1 MYRNCYME
9 HPINKRSFTIM
20 DNENLLNSIYQNIA
34 MVLETIPEIRKI
46 TTDCDFKALII
57 SQEEEYQ
64 NLSDSIK
71 DTITSNGDSTEELND
86 LLKTYSEWMT
96 KLKAMSDKNVSHLS
110 EMCIQGYTMG
120 MIKAIQKNARENND
134 PERPVWPMIVLR
146 TPKGWTGPKVV
157 DGQQIEGSFRAHQ
170 VPLTMESPEHLE
182 LLKEWLGKAIIRKNS
197 SMKTDT

>member
-1 MYRNCYME
+1 
-9 HPINKRSFTIM
+9 M

-64 NLSDSIK
+64 NLSDSVK

-120 MIKAIQKNARENND
+120 MIFTVM
-134 PERPVWPMIVLR
+134 P
-146 TPKGWTGPKVV
+146 PKKQNTSVTNLFLFTKKVF
-157 DGQQIEGSFRAHQ
+157 GI
-170 VPLTMESPEHLE
+170 
-182 LLKEWLGKAIIRKNS
+182 
-197 SMKTDT
+197 

>member
-1 MYRNCYME
+1 
-9 HPINKRSFTIM
+9 M

-46 TTDCDFKALII
+46 
-57 SQEEEYQ
+57 
-64 NLSDSIK
+64 IK

-120 MIKAIQKNARENND
+120 MIKAIQKN
-134 PERPVWPMIVLR
+134 
-146 TPKGWTGPKVV
+146 
-157 DGQQIEGSFRAHQ
+157 
-170 VPLTMESPEHLE
+170 HLYCDAS
-182 LLKEWLGKAIIRKNS
+182 KEAKHFGDKLISLHKKYL
-197 SMKTDT
+197 

>member
-1 MYRNCYME
+1 ME
-9 HPINKRSFTIM
+9 HPMIKRSFTIM

-34 MVLETIPEIRKI
+34 MVLETIPEIRKT
-46 TTDCDFKALII
+46 TTDCDFKALIVN
-57 SQEEEYQ
+57 QEEEYQ

-120 MIKAIQKNARENND
+120 MIKAIQKN
-134 PERPVWPMIVLR
+134 
-146 TPKGWTGPKVV
+146 
-157 DGQQIEGSFRAHQ
+157 
-170 VPLTMESPEHLE
+170 HLYCDASKE
-182 LLKEWLGKAIIRKNS
+182 AKHFGDKLISLHEKSIQDLKKYL
-197 SMKTDT
+197 

>member
-1 MYRNCYME
+1 
-9 HPINKRSFTIM
+9 M

-120 MIKAIQKNARENND
+120 MIKAIQKIIFTVMPPKKQNISVTNLFLSTKKYSGFKK
-134 PERPVWPMIVLR
+134 VFVIV
-146 TPKGWTGPKVV
+146 K
-157 DGQQIEGSFRAHQ
+157 
-170 VPLTMESPEHLE
+170 
-182 LLKEWLGKAIIRKNS
+182 LLCY
-197 SMKTDT
+197 D

>member
-1 MYRNCYME
+1 
-9 HPINKRSFTIM
+9 M

-64 NLSDSIK
+64 NLSDSVK

-120 MIKAIQKNARENND
+120 MITAIQKIIFTVM
-134 PERPVWPMIVLR
+134 P
-146 TPKGWTGPKVV
+146 PKKQNTSVTNLFLFTKKVF
-157 DGQQIEGSFRAHQ
+157 GI
-170 VPLTMESPEHLE
+170 
-182 LLKEWLGKAIIRKNS
+182 
-197 SMKTDT
+197 

>member
-1 MYRNCYME
+1 
-9 HPINKRSFTIM
+9 M

-64 NLSDSIK
+64 NLSDS
-71 DTITSNGDSTEELND
+71 
-86 LLKTYSEWMT
+86 MT

-120 MIKAIQKNARENND
+120 MIKAIQKNHFYCAASKEAKHFGD
-134 PERPVWPMIVLR
+134 KLISLHEKSIQ
-146 TPKGWTGPKVV
+146 
-157 DGQQIEGSFRAHQ
+157 D
-170 VPLTMESPEHLE
+170 
-182 LLKEWLGKAIIRKNS
+182 LKKYL
-197 SMKTDT
+197 

>member
-1 MYRNCYME
+1 
-9 HPINKRSFTIM
+9 M

-86 LLKTYSEWMT
+86 LLIIFTVMPPKKQNISVTNLFLST
-96 KLKAMSDKNVSHLS
+96 K
-110 EMCIQGYTMG
+110 
-120 MIKAIQKNARENND
+120 
-134 PERPVWPMIVLR
+134 
-146 TPKGWTGPKVV
+146 KV
-157 DGQQIEGSFRAHQ
+157 FR
-170 VPLTMESPEHLE
+170 
-182 LLKEWLGKAIIRKNS
+182 I
-197 SMKTDT
+197 

>member
-1 MYRNCYME
+1 
-9 HPINKRSFTIM
+9 M

-120 MIKAIQKNARENND
+120 MIKAIQKIIFTVM
-134 PERPVWPMIVLR
+134 P
-146 TPKGWTGPKVV
+146 PKKQNISVTNLFPFTKKYSGFKKY
-157 DGQQIEGSFRAHQ
+157 
-170 VPLTMESPEHLE
+170 L
-182 LLKEWLGKAIIRKNS
+182 
-197 SMKTDT
+197 

>member
-1 MYRNCYME
+1 
-9 HPINKRSFTIM
+9 M

-64 NLSDSIK
+64 NLSDSVK

-110 EMCIQGYTMG
+110 EMCIQGYLYCDASKEAKHFG
-120 MIKAIQKNARENND
+120 DKLISLHEKSIQD
-134 PERPVWPMIVLR
+134 
-146 TPKGWTGPKVV
+146 
-157 DGQQIEGSFRAHQ
+157 
-170 VPLTMESPEHLE
+170 
-182 LLKEWLGKAIIRKNS
+182 LKKYL
-197 SMKTDT
+197 